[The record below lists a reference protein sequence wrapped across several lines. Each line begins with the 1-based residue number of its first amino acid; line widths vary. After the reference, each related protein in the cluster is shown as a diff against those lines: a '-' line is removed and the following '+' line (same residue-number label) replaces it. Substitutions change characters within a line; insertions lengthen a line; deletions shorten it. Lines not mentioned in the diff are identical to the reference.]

1 MKGCVGKLIVLGLL
15 FLSGLLAAAPGSPEP
30 GASIQRIALVIGNA
44 NYKEGRLAN
53 PVNDATDMGAR
64 LKELGFKVTTLLD
77 ADLRRMKDAIRDFTD
92 RLYAQ
97 EGSVGLFYYAGHGLE
112 LDRQNYLLPINADI
126 RRESDVEYEAVN
138 AGRLLDGM
146 MRAKNGTNL
155 VILDACRN
163 NPFSRGFR
171 SVSRGLAEMR
181 PSSGTLVLYATE
193 PGKVASDG
201 AERNGLFTSQL
212 LQTLREPGLSA
223 EQVFKQ
229 TALRVHETSSGHQT
243 PWQEGVIL
251 GNFYFLPPTAPTTTA
266 SLPPPPP
273 PPATAAFG
281 HLQLLVNA
289 PDTEVSLK
297 GQPLG
302 RGGPGQPINLANLPV
317 GNTEVTLKAPGH
329 RTEQRTLIIEPDR
342 WTQTQVALLPETQ
355 GQARLKV
362 RSNVSGDRVF
372 IDGKDYGPTKVEAEL
387 PAGEHRVR
395 VEKPDHQ
402 PHEESLILTAGETR
416 TLTARLT
423 PVATLTPRSA
433 TPTVSNTPQVP
444 SSAKGTAETVVRK
457 AVIEPQVDRL
467 MKNLF
472 R

>member
-1 MKGCVGKLIVLGLL
+1 MKGCGSKLIVFGLI
-15 FLSGLLAAAPGSPEP
+15 FLSGLLMAAPMPP
-30 GASIQRIALVIGNA
+30 GPNASIQRIALVVGNA

-53 PVNDATDMGAR
+53 PVNDAADMGAR
-64 LKELGFKVTTLLD
+64 LKELGFNVTTLLD

-163 NPFSRGFR
+163 NPFARGFR

-212 LQTLREPGLSA
+212 LQTLREPGLTA
-223 EQVFKQ
+223 EEVFKH
-229 TALRVHETSSGHQT
+229 TALRVHEASSGNQT

-251 GNFYFLPPTAPTTTA
+251 GTFYFLPPSAPTTTA
-266 SLPPPPP
+266 GLPPPPPP
-273 PPATAAFG
+273 PPATAVFG

-297 GQPLG
+297 GQTLG
-302 RGGPGQPINLANLPV
+302 RGGPGQPINLTNLPV
-317 GNTEVTLKAPGH
+317 GHTEVTLKAPGH
-329 RTEQRTLIIEPDR
+329 RSESRTLVIEADR
-342 WTQTQVALLPETQ
+342 WTQTQIALIPEPQ

-372 IDGKDYGPTKVEAEL
+372 IDGKDYGPTKIEVEL

-402 PHEESLILTAGETR
+402 AYEESLVLSAGETR

-423 PVATLTPRSA
+423 PAATITPRSA
-433 TPTVSNTPQVP
+433 TTVTSPPQVS